1 MNSGELRVDVPL
13 ACGESDCED
22 GSGNSLVNTPSKNAD
37 NKLKTAG
44 NGSKKPPLSTSPRPN
59 YEGGGSD
66 SLTGSLEDLVSS
78 FDEKL
83 TMCFQD
89 YQEQVDKIAPVQVSI
104 GVENMYEVAFLS
116 CSFSQ
121 NFFQRKFIMLLQK
134 EFCVIF
140 LLSFRLYIKYCIA
153 PGRIFLVSINVVMV
167 FCCQNCSDLL

>member
-37 NKLKTAG
+37 NKLKTTG
-44 NGSKKPPLSTSPRPN
+44 NGSKKPPHSTSPRPN

-89 YQEQVDKIAPVQVSI
+89 YQEQVDKIAPVQV
-104 GVENMYEVAFLS
+104 
-116 CSFSQ
+116 
-121 NFFQRKFIMLLQK
+121 RK
-134 EFCVIF
+134 
-140 LLSFRLYIKYCIA
+140 S
-153 PGRIFLVSINVVMV
+153 
-167 FCCQNCSDLL
+167 

>member
-1 MNSGELRVDVPL
+1 MTNLILYFFRKKNPVKMNSGELRVDVPL

-44 NGSKKPPLSTSPRPN
+44 NGSKKPPLSTSPCPN

-104 GVENMYEVAFLS
+104 GVKNMYEVAFL
-116 CSFSQ
+116 CCLVFTDF
-121 NFFQRKFIMLLQK
+121 FFQGNF
-134 EFCVIF
+134 
-140 LLSFRLYIKYCIA
+140 
-153 PGRIFLVSINVVMV
+153 
-167 FCCQNCSDLL
+167 

>member
-1 MNSGELRVDVPL
+1 MIYFFQEKNPVKMNSGELRVDVPL

-37 NKLKTAG
+37 NKLKTNG

-89 YQEQVDKIAPVQVSI
+89 YQEQVDKIAPVQVRI
-104 GVENMYEVAFLS
+104 QARDPTRDGW
-116 CSFSQ
+116 
-121 NFFQRKFIMLLQK
+121 IK
-134 EFCVIF
+134 EF
-140 LLSFRLYIKYCIA
+140 IK
-153 PGRIFLVSINVVMV
+153 RK
-167 FCCQNCSDLL
+167 

>member
-104 GVENMYEVAFLS
+104 GVENMYEVAFLC
-116 CSFSQ
+116 CSFPRY
-121 NFFQRKFIMLLQK
+121 FFQRKFIMLLQK
-134 EFCVIF
+134 GFCVIF
-140 LLSFRLYIKYCIA
+140 YFHFDCI
-153 PGRIFLVSINVVMV
+153 
-167 FCCQNCSDLL
+167 

>member
-1 MNSGELRVDVPL
+1 MTNLILYFFRKKNPVKMNSGELRVDVPL

-104 GVENMYEVAFLS
+104 GVENIYEVAFL
-116 CSFSQ
+116 CCLVFTDF
-121 NFFQRKFIMLLQK
+121 FFQGNF
-134 EFCVIF
+134 
-140 LLSFRLYIKYCIA
+140 
-153 PGRIFLVSINVVMV
+153 
-167 FCCQNCSDLL
+167 